1 MGAFEEIVSCIEDK
15 KSYVVEAGAGSGK
28 TYALIQTLRYLI
40 ENKGEDLIKSKQKI
54 ICITYTNVA
63 KNEIIKRIEY
73 NELVNVF
80 TIHEFLWQ
88 SIKQFQKQLK
98 IELCKLNE
106 IRYQKDVD
114 KGKESKYIQS
124 LEDRVENIEN
134 VFYNDSSFRDFEKGE
149 LHHDDVIELS
159 SHSLK

>member
-1 MGAFEEIVSCIEDK
+1 MILETIKMLNPAQREA
-15 KSYVVEAGAGSGK
+15 VEQTEGPILILAGAGSGK

-40 ENKGEDLIKSKQKI
+40 ENKGEELLKNKQKI

-98 IELCKLNE
+98 I
-106 IRYQKDVD
+106 
-114 KGKESKYIQS
+114 
-124 LEDRVENIEN
+124 
-134 VFYNDSSFRDFEKGE
+134 
-149 LHHDDVIELS
+149 
-159 SHSLK
+159 